1 MMYNVYIE
9 TYKENLNN
17 SQLVK
22 LLKQTKYV
30 LNQLYNA
37 NYKGKIILDCRGLFL
52 DIDNIVFREF
62 LSIINILI
70 VSIQERK
77 VNNVDIICDRIEN
90 SNWLKIVKDLIS
102 FSAVMN
108 KFSFKEEN
116 DSIVHESYSL
126 DWRYQYIKTC
136 FKD

>member
-1 MMYNVYIE
+1 M
-9 TYKENLNN
+9 
-17 SQLVK
+17 
-22 LLKQTKYV
+22 
-30 LNQLYNA
+30 
-37 NYKGKIILDCRGLFL
+37 
-52 DIDNIVFREF
+52 
-62 LSIINILI
+62 
-70 VSIQERK
+70 
-77 VNNVDIICDRIEN
+77 NNVDIICDKIEN

-116 DSIVHESYSL
+116 DSIVNESYNL

>member
-1 MMYNVYIE
+1 MYNVYIE

-22 LLKQTKYV
+22 LLKQTKHV

-52 DIDNIVFREF
+52 DIDNIVFKEF

-77 VNNVDIICDRIEN
+77 VNNVDIICDKIEN

-116 DSIVHESYSL
+116 DSIVNESYNL

>member
-52 DIDNIVFREF
+52 DIDNIVFKEF

>member
-1 MMYNVYIE
+1 MYNVYIE

-52 DIDNIVFREF
+52 DIDNIVFKEF

-77 VNNVDIICDRIEN
+77 VNNVDIICDKIEN
-90 SNWLKIVKDLIS
+90 NNWLKIVKDLIS

-116 DSIVHESYSL
+116 DSIVNESYNL